1 MMSNDFSVSMM
12 KCKIHRATVTEADL
26 NYEGSVSICP
36 DLIKASGLLINE
48 KVDILNINNGARF
61 TTYVIKGRKGE
72 VCLNGAAARQV
83 QKGDLVIIV
92 SYCGMPYEKAKSWEP
107 TVVFVNEKN
116 QIVEKRAESHSN
128 NVQKKT
134 IKKTAKKK

>member
-1 MMSNDFSVSMM
+1 MKNDFSVTMM

-26 NYEGSVSICP
+26 HYEGSVSICP

-48 KVDILNINNGARF
+48 KVDILDINNGARF

-72 VCLNGAAARQV
+72 VCLNGAAARLV

-92 SYCGMPYEKAKSWEP
+92 SYCNMSHEQAKQWEP
-107 TVVFVNEKN
+107 TVVFVDEKN
-116 QIVEKRAESHSN
+116 KMVEKRLEDHKN
-128 NVQKKT
+128 NT
-134 IKKTAKKK
+134 KKKKK

>member
-1 MMSNDFSVSMM
+1 MSLLDFSVTMM

-36 DLIKASGLLINE
+36 DLLKASGLLLNE

-83 QKGDLVIIV
+83 HKGDLVIIV
-92 SYCGMPYEKAKSWEP
+92 SYCAMTYKDAQTWEP
-107 TVVFVNEKN
+107 TVVFVDDKN
-116 QIVEKRAESHSN
+116 KILEKRQEDHN
-128 NVQKKT
+128 NNTKM
-134 IKKTAKKK
+134 KKKR